1 MVEGYDPD
9 GGALT
14 WRYILWDNDAT
25 FGHYINY
32 TGIPDDSDPCDP
44 FGLYVDPNGHVD
56 MVNALLE
63 NEDFFSCM

>member
-1 MVEGYDPD
+1 MVRGYDPD

-32 TGIPDDSDPCDP
+32 TGIPDDSPDADPCDP
-44 FGLYVDPNGHVD
+44 LLACMWTP
-56 MVNALLE
+56 MV
-63 NEDFFSCM
+63 MWTW